1 MEDFVPVARMTRV
14 NKLLHQSIADI
25 LRRRWSRETVAI
37 TLTAVECSGDLR
49 DAKVRYSVLG
59 DDKREAVD
67 FFRKNVKEIGYQLAK
82 DVTIKRHPRL
92 HFVYDDS
99 LKRMAAVDKALME
112 IEAQKVMPKVELKP
126 KTKSP
131 RARKS
136 SE

>member
-67 FFRKNVKEIGYQLAK
+67 FFRKNVM
-82 DVTIKRHPRL
+82 VTRAGSEPLQRRATPRL
-92 HFVYDDS
+92 AGVS
-99 LKRMAAVDKALME
+99 WRPCRE
-112 IEAQKVMPKVELKP
+112 R
-126 KTKSP
+126 S
-131 RARKS
+131 
-136 SE
+136 